1 MPKVTIQKLKHVDL
15 YLQVYNFIWW
25 GFFENLLVNVV
36 YKHEIK
42 RLFSPV
48 QA

>member
-1 MPKVTIQKLKHVDL
+1 MV
-15 YLQVYNFIWW
+15 
-25 GFFENLLVNVV
+25 GFFKNLLVNVV

-48 QA
+48 RLELGFPGTI